1 MFSYY
6 TGTLMSFAMQ
16 NSRNPLEGAFQN
28 WIFFPFKWMNV
39 AWSQRYELL

>member
-28 WIFFPFKWMNV
+28 WIFFSFKWMNV
-39 AWSQRYELL
+39 AWSQRY